1 MSFQY
6 ENQFEYIIKM
16 KKLCQK
22 VLQLKRNGY
31 YENLKIMQLLEILK
45 SEFNFSIL

>member
-6 ENQFEYIIKM
+6 ENQFEYKIKM

-22 VLQLKRNGY
+22 VLQLKRKWLLRKL
-31 YENLKIMQLLEILK
+31 ENYATTR
-45 SEFNFSIL
+45 NFEK